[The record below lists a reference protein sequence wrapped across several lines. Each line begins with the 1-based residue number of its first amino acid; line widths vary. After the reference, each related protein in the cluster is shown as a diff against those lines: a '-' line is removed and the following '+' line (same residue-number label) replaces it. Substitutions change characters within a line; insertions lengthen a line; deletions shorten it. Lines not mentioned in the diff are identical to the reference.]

1 MQKSKLSMKKIAA
14 GLLGIL
20 FYIQSDAQTADSLM
34 FRKIFDETMN
44 HGQAYSWL
52 HYLCKDIGHRLSG
65 SPQAEMA
72 VYWAQEEM
80 KKAGFDKVWIQEVMV
95 PHWVRGEKEYGEIV
109 GVGQVDILALGGSIA
124 TPENGIVAN
133 VIEVNSF
140 DELKKIGREKIKG
153 NIVFF
158 NHLFPDNVIN
168 SFDGYGDAGP
178 FRWYGPDSASAYGA
192 IASITRSVSSA
203 YDDFPHTGSTGFRS
217 GNPAIACAA
226 ISTMDADLLH
236 NALQKNPATK
246 FKMILN
252 CKKLEDVKSYNVIGE
267 ITGTEFPNEIIV
279 VGGHLDSWDVGEGA
293 HDDGA
298 GCMQSMEVIRSLK
311 AIHAKPKRTI
321 RCVLFM
327 NEENGV
333 KGGHAY
339 ADWAK
344 TSIEKHIAALES
356 DAGGFSPRAF
366 SVDSDFL
373 NHKDL
378 EKLKALM
385 WPYGIYDFHPGH
397 GGTDIGPLE
406 EFGTMLFGVNPDS
419 QRYMDIHHTA
429 NDTFDKVNKR
439 ELHLSAA
446 TMAMLCWWLSEYGV
460 R

>member
-1 MQKSKLSMKKIAA
+1 MKKIAA
-14 GLLGIL
+14 L
-20 FYIQSDAQTADSLM
+20 FLCLCIYFQSHTQTADSIQ
-34 FRKIFDETMN
+34 FRKLFDETMN
-44 HGQAYSWL
+44 NGQAYDWL

-72 VYWAQEEM
+72 VYWAEAEM
-80 KKAGFDKVWIQEVMV
+80 KKAGFDKVWLQQVTV
-95 PHWVRGEKEYGEIV
+95 PHWVRGEKEYGEII

-124 TPENGIVAN
+124 TPENGIAAD
-133 VIEVNSF
+133 VIEVSSF
-140 DELKKIGREKIKG
+140 DELRKIGKENIKG
-153 NIVFF
+153 KIVFF
-158 NHLFPDNVIN
+158 NHVFPQNVIN
-168 SFDGYGDAGP
+168 SFEGYGDAGP

-192 IASITRSVSSA
+192 IASITRSVSSSH
-203 YDDFPHTGSTGFRS
+203 DDFPHTGSTGFRS
-217 GNPAIACAA
+217 GNPPIACAA
-226 ISTMDADLLH
+226 ISTMDADILH
-236 NALQKNPATK
+236 EALKKDPSTK

-252 CKKLEDVKSYNVIGE
+252 CKKLDDVISYNVIGE
-267 ITGTEFPNEIIV
+267 ITGSVFPNEIIV

-298 GCMQSMEVIRSLK
+298 GCMQSMEVVRTMK
-311 AIHAKPKRTI
+311 AAGIKPKRTI

-333 KGGHAY
+333 KGGHGY

-344 TSIEKHIAALES
+344 TTTEKHIAAVES
-356 DAGGFSPRAF
+356 DAGGFSPRGF

-373 NHKDL
+373 QHKNLDQL
-378 EKLKALM
+378 KKLLL
-385 WPYGIYDFHPGH
+385 PYGIYRIEAGH

-406 EFGTMLFGVNPDS
+406 EFGTMLFGVSPDS
-419 QRYMDIHHTA
+419 QRYMDLHHTA

-460 R
+460 E